1 MPTIV
6 LGVTWWIVAGVVVL
20 AVVLLAAVVAAVLG
34 RLRPLERA
42 VRRLMLRAE
51 QAQGLQVKIETVQA
65 RSLELQARVEEAT
78 TRADHIR
85 HPTPR
90 WRTPR

>member
-1 MPTIV
+1 MGTIV

-20 AVVLLAAVVAAVLG
+20 AVVLLAAVVSVVLG

-51 QAQGLQVKIETVQA
+51 QAQGLQAKIETVQE
-65 RSLELQARVEEAT
+65 RSLQLQARVEQVTARE
-78 TRADHIR
+78 R
-85 HPTPR
+85 PPR
-90 WRTPR
+90 

>member
-1 MPTIV
+1 LPTIV

-20 AVVLLAAVVAAVLG
+20 GVVLLGAVVAAVLG

-65 RSLELQARVEEAT
+65 RSLELQAMVEHVT
-78 TRADHIR
+78 TRE
-85 HPTPR
+85 
-90 WRTPR
+90 RTPR

>member
-1 MPTIV
+1 MGTIV

-20 AVVLLAAVVAAVLG
+20 AVVLLAAVVSVVLG

-51 QAQGLQVKIETVQA
+51 QAQGLQVKIETVQE
-65 RSLELQARVEEAT
+65 RSLQLQARVEQVTARE
-78 TRADHIR
+78 R
-85 HPTPR
+85 PPR
-90 WRTPR
+90 

>member
-1 MPTIV
+1 LPTIV

-20 AVVLLAAVVAAVLG
+20 GVLLLAAVVAAVLG

-51 QAQGLQVKIETVQA
+51 QAQGLQAKIETVQA

-78 TRADHIR
+78 ARADLLR
-85 HPTPR
+85 HPAPR
-90 WRTPR
+90 